1 MRHLLILAALI
12 ATPVFAQTAPM
23 AGVIGNTLKMTTSG
37 HTIAYK
43 FHADGTMDAQ
53 VTPRMTMAGSWML
66 RGDQVCMKLS
76 MQGMTGPEQCVP
88 AVPGDK
94 HAGDSWDMT
103 VNGKTTHAEIVA
115 GQ

>member
-1 MRHLLILAALI
+1 MRRLLVLAALL
-12 ATPVFAQTAPM
+12 ATPAPAQTTPM

-43 FHADGTMDAQ
+43 FHADGTMEAQ
-53 VTPRMTMAGSWML
+53 VTPRMTMQGSWTL
-66 RGDQVCMKLS
+66 RGGQLCMKLS
-76 MQGMTGPEQCVP
+76 MQGMSGPEQCIP
-88 AVPGDK
+88 PVPGDK